1 VGALAQLAM
10 LAGLVVTLR
19 RERWGAAV
27 LLGFVTMALFGNALI
42 CGALSNPHD
51 RYQSRLIWMP
61 VLALSLL
68 GTEGRFSLRRPAESG
83 T

>member
-1 VGALAQLAM
+1 M

-27 LLGFVTMALFGNALI
+27 FLGFIIAALFGNALI

-51 RYQSRLIWMP
+51 RYQSRLIWLP
-61 VLALSLL
+61 VLTLSLL
-68 GTEGRFSLRRPAESG
+68 GAERRFSLRPRAESG